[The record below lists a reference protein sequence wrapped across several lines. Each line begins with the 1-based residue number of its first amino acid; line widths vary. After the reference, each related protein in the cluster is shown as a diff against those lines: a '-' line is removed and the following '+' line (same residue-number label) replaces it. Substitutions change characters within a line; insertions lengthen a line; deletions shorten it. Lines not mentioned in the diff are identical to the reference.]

1 MFDATFTL
9 LGVVSGS
16 AFVSNPDTRLIILTL
31 VSSSVALGISSSV
44 SVYEAESLEGERD
57 IEELEKAMLVEL
69 ENTVHAQAVGRRAL
83 LGSVVMF
90 VTPQVPCI
98 ITLAPFLLARADLLA
113 VGLAGWVS
121 IGLALCTLAVVG
133 TVMGKNGKGSPV
145 LKGVRMAFFGALAFV
160 IGYFL
165 ESLV

>member
-16 AFVSNPDTRLIILTL
+16 AFVSNPDIRLIILTL

-44 SVYEAESLEGERD
+44 SVYEAESLEGERS
-57 IEELEKAMLVEL
+57 IEELEKAMLTEL
-69 ENTVHAQAVGRRAL
+69 ENTIHTQAVGRNAL
-83 LGSVVMF
+83 LASIVMF
-90 VTPQVPCI
+90 ATPQFSCL
-98 ITLAPFLLARADLLA
+98 ITLTPFILAKAGLLE

-121 IGLALCTLAVVG
+121 IGLSLCTLTLVG
-133 TVMGKNGKGSPV
+133 TIMGNNGKRNTF
-145 LKGVRMAFFGALAFV
+145 LKGIRMAFFGALAFL

-165 ESLV
+165 ELLI